1 MKRLA
6 ILLALFAS
14 TAHADDVV
22 FMNNGDKR
30 AGRLISIDAQSYRIQ
45 VALPPPPGATPGAPQ
60 MFASA
65 TIPRGDVAQ
74 IEFSP
79 DPQREALLRAASVAQ
94 IPDVE
99 AQWTK
104 LSPWLAVP
112 RSHAAR
118 VGLLLG
124 DLYLRSDDPAKIAS
138 SLDLFKNL
146 EANAWSDDDKMS
158 ARQGRLRSMV
168 ANGQAKDAVA
178 EAVELAA
185 ITENPAVLIEAKF
198 ILAEADSTALRKLV
212 ADNPRWEEDIYVRPE
227 HARLYHGA
235 LDLYFYP
242 YLFQGSEIEPAAR
255 GLWGA
260 LQVYDF
266 VGEKG
271 HAQECGRDLIAVYPG
286 TKYAKLATDYIASLP
301 ESIRNEDPEKEARAD
316 NAPPAAKAEPEA
328 PKNKSPEKKP
338 NEKPNKKTN

>member
-1 MKRLA
+1 MRRLA
-6 ILLALFAS
+6 ILLALVAG
-14 TAHADDVV
+14 TVNADDVI
-22 FMNNGDKR
+22 FMNSGDKR
-30 AGRLISIDAQSYRIQ
+30 AGRLISIDAQNFRIQ
-45 VALPPPPGATPGAPQ
+45 VALPPPPGAPPGGPQ

-65 TIPRGDVAQ
+65 TIPRADVAQ
-74 IEFSP
+74 IEFAP
-79 DPQREALLRAASVAQ
+79 DPQRETLLRSASVAQ
-94 IPDVE
+94 IPEVE
-99 AQWTK
+99 AQWAK
-104 LSPWLAVP
+104 LSPWLSVP
-112 RSHAAR
+112 RSPAAR

-124 DLYLRSDDPAKIAS
+124 DLYLRSENPEKIAS

-146 EANAWSDDDKMS
+146 ESNAWSDDDKMA
-158 ARQGRLRSMV
+158 ARQSRLRSMV

-198 ILAEADSTALRKLV
+198 ILAEADSAALRKLV

-235 LDLYFYP
+235 LDLYLYP

-266 VGEKG
+266 VGEKS
-271 HAQECGRDLIAVYPG
+271 HAQECGRDLVAVYPG
-286 TKYAKLATDYIASLP
+286 TKYAKLATDYIAALP
-301 ESIRNEDPEKEARAD
+301 ESVRNEDPEKEARED
-316 NAPPAAKAEPEA
+316 NAPPPPKAEPGAAEE
-328 PKNKSPEKKP
+328 KSPEKKS